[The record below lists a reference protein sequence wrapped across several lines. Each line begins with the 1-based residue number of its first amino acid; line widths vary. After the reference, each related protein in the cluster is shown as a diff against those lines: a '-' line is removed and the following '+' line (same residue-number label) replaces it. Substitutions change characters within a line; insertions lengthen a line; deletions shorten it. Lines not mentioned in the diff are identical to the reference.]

1 MTARAIATRI
11 STAAPSLLLAF
22 AAIVQA
28 QTQVDPKLTEVWEP
42 VPRMVNPGRGT
53 QAPSDALV
61 LFDGKDLSE
70 WESVADG
77 PAKWSMEGEAFTV
90 MKGTGD
96 IRTKRAFG
104 DCQLHIEWRT
114 PAKIEGEGQGR
125 GNSGVYLQG
134 RYEVQVLDSYNN
146 VTYANGQAASIYKQ
160 YIPLVNASRK
170 PGEWQTYDIYFRA
183 PRFSADGALV
193 TPAYVTVVHNGVL
206 VQDHVQLKGSTVY
219 RGVPS
224 YVKHNAKEPLVLQD
238 HGNAV
243 SYRNVWIREL

>member
-77 PAKWSMEGEAFTV
+77 
-90 MKGTGD
+90 
-96 IRTKRAFG
+96 
-104 DCQLHIEWRT
+104 
-114 PAKIEGEGQGR
+114 
-125 GNSGVYLQG
+125 
-134 RYEVQVLDSYNN
+134 
-146 VTYANGQAASIYKQ
+146 
-160 YIPLVNASRK
+160 
-170 PGEWQTYDIYFRA
+170 
-183 PRFSADGALV
+183 
-193 TPAYVTVVHNGVL
+193 
-206 VQDHVQLKGSTVY
+206 
-219 RGVPS
+219 
-224 YVKHNAKEPLVLQD
+224 
-238 HGNAV
+238 
-243 SYRNVWIREL
+243 